1 MVGNINEDKM
11 ALKTKIYD
19 ALKILEDET
28 LIQKNGEY
36 YDFLTNDEQDVNKQ
50 INNISY
56 NEGEVQRTILDI
68 VYDRVLDSNKFRYE
82 NRYEFGLN
90 RYVDAE
96 SKGSFNQDY
105 LTIKV
110 FTVYSAITDE
120 TSFLAESAKTSAI
133 VVDMTD

>member
-1 MVGNINEDKM
+1 M

-120 TSFLAESAKTSAI
+120 TSFLAESAKRRPLLLI
-133 VVDMTD
+133 